1 MKKKFS
7 WGTGILIFIIV
18 FILLNGVVILFS
30 LNQKVD
36 LVTTNY
42 YEKELKF
49 QQDIDKQNNALPI
62 ADSIQITVND
72 AIIQITFPVE
82 HANQIENGNLFFYRP
97 SDAKLD
103 FKIEL
108 KLNKNGEQLFDAKT
122 FVKGLWKATFEW
134 EDNKRGYQITKSF
147 YVD

>member
-97 SDAKLD
+97 SDSKLD

-122 FVKGLWKATFEW
+122 FVKGLWNVTFEW
-134 EDNKRGYQITKSF
+134 EENKRGYQITKSF

>member
-36 LVTTNY
+36 LVTNNY

-49 QQDIDKQNNALPI
+49 QHDIDKQNNALPF
-62 ADSIQITVND
+62 ADSILITVDN
-72 AIIQITFPVE
+72 AVIQITFPVE
-82 HANQIENGNLFFYRP
+82 HANQIESGIAFFYRP
-97 SDAKLD
+97 SDSKLD
-103 FKIEL
+103 FQAEL
-108 KLNKNGEQLFDAKT
+108 KLNQNGKQLFDAKT
-122 FVKGLWKATFEW
+122 FVKGFWKATFEW
-134 EDNKRGYQITKSF
+134 EENNREYQVTKSF
-147 YVD
+147 YVE